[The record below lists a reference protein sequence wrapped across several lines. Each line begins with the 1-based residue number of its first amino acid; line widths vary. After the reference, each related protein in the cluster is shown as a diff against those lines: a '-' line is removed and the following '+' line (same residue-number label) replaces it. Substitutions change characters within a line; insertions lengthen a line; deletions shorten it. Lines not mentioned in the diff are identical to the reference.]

1 MLSGL
6 TATAQIH
13 VAILLTFLQTDLW
26 DLELEDLT
34 MFKRTMP
41 WVDLAA
47 FLGRGPRVSS
57 NYTQSEKLNKS
68 STLPEDWAVRGRPD
82 GVAWATIQARI
93 LGR

>member
-6 TATAQIH
+6 PATAQIH

-34 MFKRTMP
+34 MFKCTMP
-41 WVDLAA
+41 WVDLAT

-82 GVAWATIQARI
+82 GVAWATIQAGI